1 MDATTIGGLIRQ
13 GRRIALAGRAA
24 ELRLLRQ
31 VTAAGGPVVA
41 YIHGPAGIGKTTLV
55 SALDACLEDDG
66 VRRLHI
72 AAGAVEPSPTAI
84 LTALGRVVDH
94 ETRTVAELAAA
105 LASVKDVTVVMV
117 DDVDTWRLAASWLR
131 TDLLPALPA
140 SARFVLAGTVPPP
153 PAWSIEYGQY
163 FLDIRLGALARAE
176 SDAAV
181 AAAGLSADIA
191 ERIWLLSGGHPL
203 GLRMAIHAAR
213 SGSLGTAR
221 DAGELA
227 NAILHAIG
235 DSDLRRAVEAC
246 ALVRRANRALMSAI
260 LETKEPIPLS
270 LLEAVEALPFAKRDA
285 EGIYIAEP
293 VRRAIVDWMSGVEAE
308 RYQLWRKTAAD
319 WIVSRLRA
327 AGRSGRWRH
336 MADLLHLLEQP
347 ALRNAF
353 FPPEEEAPLVEPA
366 RAGDFGQIL
375 EIAEL
380 RNGPDERPRIEVWAR
395 RLPHRF
401 SVARGSGGEVL
412 AFHLFT
418 RQDDP
423 HFGLSAIDPLF
434 AAWQAHLA
442 LNPVEGEV
450 LFIRQIAA
458 RADGAFPPG
467 RTACVL
473 DLKRNYVERW
483 GVARIYSCAFAEDRD
498 LLPRLGFRPL
508 EQPQTGTPGTMV
520 LDIPGGDMIAWF
532 SALIDAGPRGI
543 AHDDNLDFAR
553 DRREVVVE
561 GRAIELTPLEAQ
573 VLGELIDRA
582 PAVVR
587 REDLIERIWRRAY
600 VGSNVVDTVVR
611 TLRKKLGPIRDCI
624 QTVPK
629 AGYRYVAFG
638 ASAEPSR
645 ASQESSNE
653 APAFATDIR

>member
-1 MDATTIGGLIRQ
+1 MSAATIADLIRQ
-13 GRRIALAGRAA
+13 GRRTPLAGRDA

-31 VTAAGGPVVA
+31 VTAPAGPVVV
-41 YIHGPAGIGKTTLV
+41 YVHGPAGIGKTALI
-55 SALDACLEDDG
+55 SALDACLEDEG

-72 AAGAVEPSPTAI
+72 AASAVEPTPTAI
-84 LTALGRVVDH
+84 LTALGRILDH
-94 ETRTVAELAAA
+94 NARTVAELAAA
-105 LASVKDVTVVMV
+105 LAGVEDITVVMV

-131 TDLLPALPA
+131 ADLLPALPA
-140 SARFVLAGTVPPP
+140 STRFVLAGTVPPP

-163 FLDIRLGALARAE
+163 FLDIKLGALPKAE

-181 AAAGLSADIA
+181 AAAGLPAEIA

-213 SGSLGTAR
+213 TGSLGTAR

-246 ALVRRANRALMSAI
+246 AVVRRANRALISAI
-260 LETKEPIPLS
+260 LETEEPIPLS
-270 LLEAVEALPFAKRDA
+270 LLEAVEALPFATRDA

-293 VRRAIVDWMSGVEAE
+293 VRRAVVDWMSGVEAE

-319 WIVSRLRA
+319 WIVRRLRA
-327 AGRSGRWRH
+327 AGRAGRWRY

-353 FPPEEEAPLVEPA
+353 FPPDEEAPPVEPA
-366 RAGDFGQIL
+366 RADDFDQIF

-380 RNGPDERPRIEVWAR
+380 RHGPDERARIEVWAQ

-401 SVARGSGGEVL
+401 SVARGSEGEVL
-412 AFHLFT
+412 AFYVFA

-423 HFGLSAIDPLF
+423 HSGIGAVDPLF

-442 LNPVEGEV
+442 ANPVEGEV
-450 LFIRQIAA
+450 LFIRQMSA
-458 RADGAFPPG
+458 RADGAYPPG
-467 RTACVL
+467 RTACIL
-473 DLKRNYVERW
+473 DLKRTYIERW
-483 GVARIYSCAFAEDRD
+483 GMARIYAVTNDRD
-498 LLPRLGFRPL
+498 LLHRLGFRPL
-508 EQPQTGTPGTMV
+508 ERPQTGIPDTMV
-520 LDIPGGDMIAWF
+520 LEVPGGDMIEWVA
-532 SALIDAGPRGI
+532 ALVDAGPRGM
-543 AHDDNLDFAR
+543 AHNDNLDFAR
-553 DRREVVVE
+553 DRREIVVE

-587 REDLIERIWRRAY
+587 REDLIERIWRRAH

-611 TLRKKLGPIRDCI
+611 TLRKKLGPRRDCI
-624 QTVPK
+624 QTVAK
-629 AGYRYVAFG
+629 AGYRYVG
-638 ASAEPSR
+638 SGTSAERSR
-645 ASQESSNE
+645 PIE
-653 APAFATDIR
+653 

>member
-1 MDATTIGGLIRQ
+1 M
-13 GRRIALAGRAA
+13 
-24 ELRLLRQ
+24 
-31 VTAAGGPVVA
+31 TAPGGPVVV
-41 YIHGPAGIGKTTLV
+41 YVHGPAGIGKTALI
-55 SALDACLEDDG
+55 SALDACLEDEG

-72 AAGAVEPSPTAI
+72 AAGAVEPTPTTV
-84 LTALGRVVDH
+84 LTALGRVLDLEVG
-94 ETRTVAELAAA
+94 TVAELAGA
-105 LASVKDVTVVMV
+105 LASIKDITVVMV
-117 DDVDTWRLAASWLR
+117 NDVDTWRLAASWLR
-131 TDLLPALPA
+131 ADLLPALPA
-140 SARFVLAGTVPPP
+140 STRFVLAGTVPPP

-163 FLDIRLGALARAE
+163 FLDIKLGALPRAE

-181 AAAGLSADIA
+181 AAAGLSAEIA

-213 SGSLGTAR
+213 TGSLGTAR

-246 ALVRRANRALMSAI
+246 AIVRRANRGLMSAI
-260 LETKEPIPLS
+260 LETEEPIPLS
-270 LLEAVEALPFAKRDA
+270 LLEAVEALPFATRDA

-293 VRRAIVDWMSGVEAE
+293 VRRAIVDWMSGVEPE

-353 FPPEEEAPLVEPA
+353 FPPEEEAPPVEPA
-366 RAGDFGQIL
+366 RADDFDQIF

-380 RNGPDERPRIEVWAR
+380 RDGPDERARIEVWAQC
-395 RLPHRF
+395 LPHRF
-401 SVARGSGGEVL
+401 SVARGSEGEVL
-412 AFHLFT
+412 AFYLFA

-423 HFGLSAIDPLF
+423 HSGLGAVDPLF

-442 LNPVEGEV
+442 ANPVEGEV
-450 LFIRQIAA
+450 LFIRQMSA
-458 RADGAFPPG
+458 RANDAYPAG
-467 RTACVL
+467 RTACIL
-473 DLKRNYVERW
+473 DLKRNYIERW
-483 GVARIYSCAFAEDRD
+483 GMARIYCYAFADDRD
-498 LLPRLGFRPL
+498 LLHRLGFRPL
-508 EQPQTGTPGTMV
+508 EQLQTGMPDTMV
-520 LDIPGGDMIAWF
+520 LEVPGGDMIEWV
-532 SALIDAGPRGI
+532 SALVDAGPRGM
-543 AHDDNLDFAR
+543 AHGDNLDFAR
-553 DRREVVVE
+553 DRREIVVE

-611 TLRKKLGPIRDCI
+611 TLRKKLGPRRDCI
-624 QTVPK
+624 QTVAK
-629 AGYRYVAFG
+629 AGYRYVASG
-638 ASAEPSR
+638 ASAELSR
-645 ASQESSNE
+645 
-653 APAFATDIR
+653 PI